1 MPEKTYTNVQLYRI
15 AEDNYGLLKK
25 FCRLLYDEGYW
36 ETAERVLRMTPE
48 NVLDVYV
55 ESILVCFACYCNRFS
70 AEEKTFIAS
79 LSEVAKELIEGHSEE
94 EIVEEAEHF
103 QKNPPILFQLL
114 SLRDMEKKSGY
125 AALFFDALVNIL
137 LSLSYLDGHRQT
149 VASKYLGIYFDRVSV
164 FLANE
169 KDKSQSV
176 DSKYIFKKLCYGD
189 LLTSACD
196 IEDSKGDFCAYK
208 IHHLN
213 YSRESIKPV
222 ASAEIIQSVSEK
234 KGNRRFSGLSRSE
247 VRNKYEEP
255 EILEVHPK
263 PEEVEKE
270 EKIIGQIH
278 DDRLNELLEELNEL
292 VGLSGVKTEIK
303 SLINLI
309 KVRKMRARYKLPEI
323 EMSYHMVFTGSP
335 GTGKTTVARI
345 VGLIYKELGI
355 LSKGTVTETD
365 RSGLVAGYV
374 GQTALKVKDVVE
386 SSLGG
391 VLFIDEAYALNS
403 QAGNDFGK
411 EALDTLVK
419 LMEDNRND
427 LVVIVAGYTEEMK
440 AFLKANT
447 GLVSRFNRFITF
459 PDYTDDE
466 LCLIFRRMADKNGFV
481 CDDDVL
487 THLKGHLER
496 LTDYQ
501 RNEFGNARGIRN
513 LFEAML
519 VNQANRV
526 VQEEI
531 YSMEELTRL
540 KKEDIS
546 W

>member
-1 MPEKTYTNVQLYRI
+1 MPEKNYTNVQLYRI
-15 AEDNYGLLKK
+15 AEDNYSLLKK

-36 ETAERVLRMTPE
+36 ETAERVLRLAPE
-48 NVLDVYV
+48 SILDTYV
-55 ESILVCFACYCNRFS
+55 ESLLVCFANYCNRLS
-70 AEEKTFIAS
+70 AEEKAFIAS
-79 LSEVAKELIEGHSEE
+79 LSEVAKELIEGRSEE
-94 EIVEEAEHF
+94 ELIEEAEHF

-125 AALFFDALVNIL
+125 AALFFDALVNIM

-149 VASKYLGIYFDRVSV
+149 VASKYLGIYFDRVSI

-189 LLTSACD
+189 LLTSSSD
-196 IEDSKGDFCAYK
+196 IEDSKGDFCSYK

-213 YSRESIKPV
+213 YSKESIKPV
-222 ASAEIIQSVSEK
+222 ASAEITQTVSEK
-234 KGNRRFSGLSRSE
+234 RSGRRFSRQDYK
-247 VRNKYEEP
+247 NKYEEP

-270 EKIIGQIH
+270 DKIIGQFH
-278 DDRLNELLEELNEL
+278 DEKLNELLDELNEL

-345 VGLIYKELGI
+345 VGQIYKELGI

-403 QAGNDFGK
+403 QSGNDFGK

-459 PDYTDDE
+459 PDYTDEE
-466 LCLIFRRMADKNGFV
+466 LCLIFKRMADKNGFV
-481 CDDDVL
+481 CDDDVI
-487 THLKGHLER
+487 THLGEHLAR
-496 LTDYQ
+496 LTEYQ